1 MTPQVQQGQMYACG
15 KHVYL
20 AYENGSGTVRVA
32 RYDEDL
38 LYPLHKA
45 EWVHASQLKPLPVRR
60 FGGEVR

>member
-1 MTPQVQQGQMYACG
+1 MTPQIHQGSPYLCG
-15 KHVYL
+15 GHKYI
-20 AYENGSGTVRVA
+20 AMESGSGTVRVA